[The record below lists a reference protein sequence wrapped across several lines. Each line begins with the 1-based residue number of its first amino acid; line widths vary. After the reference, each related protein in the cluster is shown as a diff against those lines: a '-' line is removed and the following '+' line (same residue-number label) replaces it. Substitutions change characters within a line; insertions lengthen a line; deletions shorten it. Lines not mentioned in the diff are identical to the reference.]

1 MGQKRIAKRKMT
13 MKMKMSKRKRKRKR
27 KRKKG
32 KTRWWSRL
40 LCNNS
45 WRTSPSCTGPSP
57 LFG

>member
-13 MKMKMSKRKRKRKR
+13 MTMTMTMR